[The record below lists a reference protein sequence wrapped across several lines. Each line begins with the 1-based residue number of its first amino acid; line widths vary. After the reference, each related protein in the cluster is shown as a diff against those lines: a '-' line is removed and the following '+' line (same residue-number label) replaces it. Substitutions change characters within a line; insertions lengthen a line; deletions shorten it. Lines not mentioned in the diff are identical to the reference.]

1 MNRILAIAK
10 LKLLQ
15 TRSNWGVIVMMT
27 ISPILFT
34 FMIGS
39 LNFNDSVD
47 QVFIYINDQDQSQ
60 ISTELVQSL
69 NSDTYQVQILDEAKI
84 YQLIREKKIKAGYII
99 PEGFGNQIVQ
109 GQTTEIGVVQSPEG
123 TSHQEIP
130 ILINNQL
137 LRIQST
143 QQTTQ
148 LVFSTLKS
156 NDPAISK
163 RVSQLIQEGWTNPK
177 LVSTYVPVNSD
188 STFVYDQKAHASMGY
203 LIFFL
208 MFTLT
213 FSISEILT
221 EKELGTWR
229 RLLSTPIRSSQI
241 LLGHF
246 IGTIALGVL
255 QVILLVGFG
264 SLVMGVQWGR
274 SPLGVILILFSL
286 IFALTSFGLMLSGLI
301 KTRRQLGALT
311 PVLVVSTS
319 MLGGCMWPL
328 EIVPDFMKTVAHF
341 VPQGQAMMGLK
352 EMVVRGSGIEKALPP
367 TFALLAMG
375 ILFFLI
381 GLPKVQQK
389 M

>member
-1 MNRILAIAK
+1 MKQILAIAK

-15 TRSNWGVIVMMT
+15 TRSNWGIIVMMT

-39 LNFNDSVD
+39 LNFNDTVD
-47 QVFIYINDQDQSQ
+47 QVFIYMNDQDQSQ

-69 NSDTYQVQILDEAKI
+69 NSEPYHVQILDEAEI
-84 YQLIREKKIKAGYII
+84 FQLVREKKIKAGYII
-99 PEGFGNQIVQ
+99 PEGFGDQIIQ
-109 GQTTEIGVVQSPEG
+109 GQTAEIGVVQSPEE

-130 ILINNQL
+130 ILINNQA

-148 LVFSTLKS
+148 LVFSTLGNS
-156 NDPAISK
+156 DQTISQ
-163 RVSQLIQEGWTNPK
+163 RVDQLMQESWANPK
-177 LVSTYVPVNSD
+177 LTSTYVPVNSD
-188 STFVYDQKAHASMGY
+188 STFVYDQKAQASMGY

-221 EKELGTWR
+221 EKDLGTWR

-246 IGTIALGVL
+246 IGTMTLGVL
-255 QVILLVGFG
+255 QVILLVSFG
-264 SLVMGVQWGR
+264 SLVMGVQWGQ
-274 SPLGVILILFSL
+274 SPLGVVLILFSL
-286 IFALTSFGLMLSGLI
+286 IFALTSLGLLLSGLI

-328 EIVPDFMKTVAHF
+328 EIVPDFMKTVARF
-341 VPQGQAMMGLK
+341 VPQGQAMMGLT
-352 EMVVRGSGIEKALPP
+352 ELVMRGSGIDQALPP
-367 TFALLAMG
+367 TLALLTMG
-375 ILFFLI
+375 VIFFVI
-381 GLPKVQQK
+381 GLPRVRQK